1 MPADRSVKA
10 LAVAALCALA
20 LAAAAPARAQ
30 EARPGPYGGISFSQ
44 FGYKQSGS
52 ASASFTGIGGALG
65 TVLSPHFAI
74 EARAGLG
81 LDDDEITVGA
91 SPATVGLDSYFSGLL
106 KGILPLAPRFG
117 IYGVAGGTIGK
128 FAASSSGLYVSKWE
142 SDFTYGA
149 GAEIGFAP
157 DMSLGLEW
165 LRMFEGSGYRLDA
178 ASVAFNFRF

>member
-1 MPADRSVKA
+1 MNA
-10 LAVAALCALA
+10 LVIAALCALA
-20 LAAAAPARAQ
+20 LVAATPARAQ
-30 EARPGPYGGISFSQ
+30 EARPGPYGSISVSQ
-44 FGYKQSGS
+44 FSYKQSGS
-52 ASASFTGIGGALG
+52 ASASLTGIGGALG
-65 TVLSPHFAI
+65 IVLNPHFAI

-81 LDDDEITVGA
+81 LDDDQIAVGA
-91 SPATVGLDSYFSGLL
+91 SQATVELDGYFTGLL

-128 FAASSSGLYVSKWE
+128 FAASSNGLYVNKWE

-157 DMSLGLEW
+157 NMSLGLEW

-178 ASVAFNFRF
+178 ASVAFNIRF